1 MQYKIAPAVEEE
13 QDKALLDLYDTDIS
27 RQLLSSYRSD
37 AIRETQARA
46 QRLAQRFDTYT
57 EPATEDQEEW
67 DILIEKVEAQ
77 ADAKSM
83 EVALFKTTALR
94 IQQGW
99 IDNI

>member
-27 RQLLSSYRSD
+27 RQLLSSYCSD